1 MAKLRGEKEW
11 CQWFVALGEGVGWFD
26 WGLCVEGLKAMQK
39 GKNVLLLFG
48 QKINITH
55 LLKVKTV
62 FS

>member
-1 MAKLRGEKEW
+1 M
-11 CQWFVALGEGVGWFD
+11 ALGEGVGWFD